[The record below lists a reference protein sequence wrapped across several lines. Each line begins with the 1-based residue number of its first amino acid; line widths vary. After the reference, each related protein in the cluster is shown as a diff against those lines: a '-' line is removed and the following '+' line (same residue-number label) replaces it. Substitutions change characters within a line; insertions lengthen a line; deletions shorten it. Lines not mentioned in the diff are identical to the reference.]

1 MDSGLRF
8 PGVPKWSQGFLI
20 VSFRGTFGLLALELR
35 VCLCGLGHV
44 LNVPCWSS
52 LGAGGF
58 SLYYDSTVGGLCC
71 LCFRGRGYC
80 LDLRLLTLLRGEP
93 NAACL
98 PQGVQTEKS
107 QNGEGKG
114 DWSNWEGL
122 LARNSALHLTGNLGK
137 FCIS

>member
-1 MDSGLRF
+1 MDCWPLSYGCAFVDWVMFLMSHAGALWGQGDSLCIMTAQLGDCAVCVSE
-8 PGVPKWSQGFLI
+8 GV
-20 VSFRGTFGLLALELR
+20 
-35 VCLCGLGHV
+35 C
-44 LNVPCWSS
+44 
-52 LGAGGF
+52 
-58 SLYYDSTVGGLCC
+58 
-71 LCFRGRGYC
+71 YC

>member
-1 MDSGLRF
+1 MDCWPLSYGCAFVDWVMFLMSHAGALWGQGDSLCIMTAQLGDCAVCVSE
-8 PGVPKWSQGFLI
+8 GV
-20 VSFRGTFGLLALELR
+20 
-35 VCLCGLGHV
+35 C
-44 LNVPCWSS
+44 
-52 LGAGGF
+52 
-58 SLYYDSTVGGLCC
+58 
-71 LCFRGRGYC
+71 YC

-122 LARNSALHLTGNLGK
+122 LARNCPSSHREFGELLHFIDKL
-137 FCIS
+137 

>member
-1 MDSGLRF
+1 MFLMSCAGALW
-8 PGVPKWSQGFLI
+8 GQGIL
-20 VSFRGTFGLLALELR
+20 
-35 VCLCGLGHV
+35 
-44 LNVPCWSS
+44 
-52 LGAGGF
+52 
-58 SLYYDSTVGGLCC
+58 LYYDSTVGDCAVCVSEGVC
-71 LCFRGRGYC
+71 YC

-98 PQGVQTEKS
+98 PQGVQTEKVKTG
-107 QNGEGKG
+107 GER